1 MQLFF
6 MPFAGGGKGSF
17 DALTPLLTDEFEIH
31 VFEYAGH
38 GDRRAEPFYESFGDM
53 AEEAALFVKQHR
65 NSGPYALFGYSMGSL
80 VVYEMFA
87 GNYLTE
93 PPAHFF
99 LASHDS
105 PDSRWEGRQYY
116 GLGENDFI
124 EVLKKMGGLDRLDE
138 KTLGN
143 KFFRKLYLEPIRQDY
158 RLLAEYEMSR
168 KVVLPAQ
175 ATLFYAPADITK
187 ERIERWKPFLQAGSR
202 IIAMGSRH
210 FFLQSHREEIVGQIK
225 NSLRK

>member
-1 MQLFF
+1 
-6 MPFAGGGKGSF
+6 MPFAGGGKHSF
-17 DALTPLLTDEFEIH
+17 DALTPLLADEFEIY

-38 GDRRAEPFYESFGDM
+38 GDRRAEPFYESLGDM
-53 AEEAALFVKQHR
+53 AKEAALFVMQRR

-124 EVLKKMGGLDRLDE
+124 EVLKRMGGLDRLDE
-138 KTLGN
+138 KTLRN

-187 ERIERWKPFLQAGSR
+187 ERIEKWKPFLQEGSK
-202 IIAMGSRH
+202 ILAMGEKH
-210 FFLQSHREEIVGQIK
+210 FFLQGHGKEIAERIRE
-225 NSLRK
+225 SLEHADHE